1 MLALLATDAGVSF
14 VDDNQGW
21 AGAGEL
27 GATTVGL
34 DIVETDHSVWVRLE
48 QALRGGQTPFKTTRF
63 GRRHGD
69 SIDIEFFRE
78 FRDPLIHEMWRAEHR
93 KAVDNFAS
101 EQLADDKA
109 SVERKRAAEGKRLD

>member
-21 AGAGEL
+21 AGAREL
-27 GATTVGL
+27 GTATVGL
-34 DIVETDHSVWVRLE
+34 DVVETDDSVRVCFE

-78 FRDPLIHEMWRAEHR
+78 FRDPLIHEMWRAEYR
-93 KAVDNFAS
+93 KAVDNSAI
-101 EQLADDKA
+101 EHLADDN
-109 SVERKRAAEGKRLD
+109 